1 MWPLNSFHGLALVKL
16 QRPLPVIMIFLP
28 GRGIFSRTMTFP
40 EPFKVS
46 AAPAAAIS
54 PAAPPPIMIMSAVML
69 IFEMFLQK

>member
-1 MWPLNSFHGLALVKL
+1 
-16 QRPLPVIMIFLP
+16 MIFLP

-40 EPFKVS
+40 DPFNVS